1 MKSHRSEGRR
11 TRIAAAIAGMLALA
25 QGTCVMAQG
34 DSEAPSQPL
43 PSQVL
48 PVVTV
53 VGTAPLTGLGM
64 ALAEVPAA
72 VQIVTAKEIDA
83 QHPNTITAYLEK
95 NMTSVT
101 INSSQGNPYQPD
113 VNYRGFTASPLLGTP
128 QGLSVFQDGVRINEP
143 FGDVVNWDLLAQ
155 SAIERIE
162 VMPGSNPLF
171 GLNTLG
177 GAIAITTKN
186 GRDNPG
192 GSVEVEG
199 GSFGRRSV
207 VFEQGGHHGHFDY
220 FVTANEEADRGW
232 ADHNPS
238 RVKQLFGKAGYT
250 DARSTVELSLTAADN
265 QLQGTQTIPR
275 SFLDNPRQAYTYPD
289 ENQNRAIMLNL
300 SGKHDFSDALQFSG
314 NVYYRH
320 YNNDNVSSN
329 VNGDYGSVDPATGS
343 VDSVPAQ
350 NTRSVIAQDSYGF
363 ALQLGVTGKVTGM
376 DNQLMAG
383 VSGDFANARFT
394 QYAQDAQFAADRQ
407 TIGTDG
413 YRLQTDAA
421 TRNRNLAVFVTDTLS
436 LTRTIALTASARYN
450 HANVDIEDRSGVQ
463 SLLNGS
469 HSFSRI
475 NPALGV
481 TYNPAPWL
489 TAYANYSEG
498 TRAPTAIELACAD
511 PAAPCSLPNDFIA
524 DPALKPVVS
533 RTFEAGA
540 RGTLSS
546 AFRWSAALFRTDLH
560 DDIAFVSS
568 NGASTSTGYFQNV
581 GTTRRQG
588 LEINA
593 RAQTGPLAVSA
604 GYTWLRATY
613 KSTFVERSASN
624 SSANAQGN
632 IRVNSGDRIPGI
644 PQNTLKLRLDYAATA
659 KWNVGANM
667 LYRSSIFARGDENN
681 QDSNGRIAGYVI
693 VDLDTTYQVTRQLQV
708 FAHVNNLFDRRYA
721 DFGILGQNFFNGP
734 GHSFSPDAATKE
746 QFLGMGAPRG
756 IWVGLRYAW
765 K

>member
-1 MKSHRSEGRR
+1 MKSHRDDWRR
-11 TRIAAAIAGMLALA
+11 TRIAAAIAGMLAMA
-25 QGTCVMAQG
+25 QGTYAVAQVEPA
-34 DSEAPSQPL
+34 SS
-43 PSQVL
+43 PSQVM

-64 ALAEVPAA
+64 PLTEVPAA
-72 VQIVTAKEIDA
+72 VQVVSAKDIEA
-83 QHPNTITAYLEK
+83 QHPNNITAYLEQ
-95 NMTSVT
+95 NVTSVT
-101 INSSQGNPYQPD
+101 LNSSQGNPYQPD

-128 QGLSVFQDGVRINEP
+128 QGLSVFQDGVRVNEP

-199 GSFGRRSV
+199 GSFARRSV
-207 VFEQGGHHGHFDY
+207 VFTQGGQLGHFDY
-220 FVTANEEADRGW
+220 FVTANDEADQGW

-238 RVKQLFGKAGYT
+238 RVKQLFGKVGYT
-250 DARSTVELSLTAADN
+250 DPRTTVELSLTAADN

-300 SGKHDFSDALQFSG
+300 SGKHDFSDALQLSG
-314 NVYYRH
+314 DAYYRH
-320 YNNDNVSSN
+320 YDNDNLSSN
-329 VNGDYGSVDPATGS
+329 VNGDYGSIDPATGAI
-343 VDSVPAQ
+343 DTVPAQ
-350 NTRSVIAQDSYGF
+350 NAHSVISQDSYGF
-363 ALQLGVTGKVTGM
+363 ALQLSVTGKVAGM

-383 VSGDFANARFT
+383 VSGDFANTGFT
-394 QYAQDAQFAADRQ
+394 QYTQDAHFTQDRQ
-407 TIGTDG
+407 TVGTG
-413 YRLQTDAA
+413 GFTLQTDAS
-421 TRNRNLAVFVTDTLS
+421 TRNSNLGVFVTDTLS
-436 LTRTIALTASARYN
+436 LTRTITLTASARYN
-450 HANVDIEDRSGVQ
+450 HASVDIEDLSGMQ
-463 SLLNGS
+463 PLLNGS

-475 NPALGV
+475 NPALGL
-481 TYNPAPWL
+481 TYNPVPWL

-498 TRAPTAIELACAD
+498 MRTPTAIELACAD

-546 AFRWSAALFRTDLH
+546 AIHWSAAVFRTDLQ
-560 DDIAFVSS
+560 DDIQFVSS

-588 LEINA
+588 FEINA
-593 RAQTGPLAVSA
+593 RAQTGPLTVNA
-604 GYTWLRATY
+604 GYTYLRATY
-613 KSTFVERSASN
+613 QSSFVEQSASN
-624 SSANAQGN
+624 SSADGQGN
-632 IRVNSGDRIPGI
+632 ITMHPGDRIPGI
-644 PQNTLKLRLDYAATA
+644 PENTLKLRLDYAATA
-659 KWNVGANM
+659 KWNVGANI

-681 QDSNGRIAGYVI
+681 LDSNGRIAGYAI
-693 VDLDTTYQVTRQLQV
+693 VDLDTTYQVTKQLQL
-708 FAHVNNLFDRRYA
+708 FTHVNNLFDKRYA

-734 GHSFSPDAATKE
+734 GHSFSPDAVTNE

-756 IWVGLRYAW
+756 VWVGLRYAW

>member
-1 MKSHRSEGRR
+1 
-11 TRIAAAIAGMLALA
+11 MLAMA
-25 QGTCVMAQG
+25 QGTCAVAQ
-34 DSEAPSQPL
+34 DEPASS
-43 PSQVL
+43 PSQVM

-64 ALAEVPAA
+64 PLTEVPAA
-72 VQIVTAKEIDA
+72 VQIVSAKDIDA

-95 NMTSVT
+95 NVTSVT
-101 INSSQGNPYQPD
+101 LNSSQGNPYQPD

-128 QGLSVFQDGVRINEP
+128 QGLSVFQDGVRVNEP

-192 GSVEVEG
+192 GSLEVEG

-207 VFEQGGHHGHFDY
+207 VFTQGGQLGHFDY
-220 FVTANEEADRGW
+220 FVTANDEADQGW

-238 RVKQLFGKAGYT
+238 RVKQLFGKVGYT
-250 DARSTVELSLTAADN
+250 DARTTVELSLTAADN

-275 SFLDNPRQAYTYPD
+275 SFLDNSRQAYTYPD
-289 ENQNRAIMLNL
+289 ENQNRAIMLDL
-300 SGKHDFSDALQFSG
+300 SGKHDFSDALQLSG
-314 NVYYRH
+314 DAYYRH
-320 YNNDNVSSN
+320 YNNDNLSSN
-329 VNGDYGSVDPATGS
+329 VNGDYGSIDPATGAI
-343 VDSVPAQ
+343 DTVPGQ
-350 NTRSVIAQDSYGF
+350 NVHSVIAQDSYGF
-363 ALQLGVTGKVTGM
+363 ALQLSVTGKVAGM

-383 VSGDFANARFT
+383 VSGDFANTGFT
-394 QYAQDAQFAADRQ
+394 QYSQDAAFTADRQ
-407 TIGTDG
+407 TVGTDG
-413 YRLQTDAA
+413 YTLQTDASI
-421 TRNRNLAVFVTDTLS
+421 RNSNLGVFVTDTLS
-436 LTRTIALTASARYN
+436 LTRTIAVTASARYN
-450 HANVDIEDRSGVQ
+450 HASVDIEDLSGMQ
-463 SLLNGS
+463 PLLNGS

-481 TYNPAPWL
+481 TYNPVPWL

-498 TRAPTAIELACAD
+498 MRTPTAIELACAD

-546 AFRWSAALFRTDLH
+546 AIHWSAALFRTDLQ
-560 DDIAFVSS
+560 DDIEFVSS

-588 LEINA
+588 FELNT
-593 RAQTGPLAVSA
+593 RMQTGPLTVNAS
-604 GYTWLRATY
+604 YTYLRATY
-613 KSTFVERSASN
+613 QSSFVEQSASN

-632 IRVNSGDRIPGI
+632 ITVHPGDRIPGI
-644 PQNTLKLRLDYAATA
+644 PDNTLKLRVDYAATA
-659 KWNVGANM
+659 KWNVGANI
-667 LYRSSIFARGDENN
+667 LYRSSIFARGDEDN
-681 QDSNGRIAGYVI
+681 QDSNGRIAGYAT
-693 VDLDTTYQVTRQLQV
+693 VDLDTSYQVTKQLQL
-708 FAHVNNLFDRRYA
+708 FAHVNNLFDKRYA
-721 DFGILGQNFFNGP
+721 DFGILGQNVFNGP
-734 GHSFSPDAATKE
+734 GHSFSPDAVSNE
-746 QFLGMGAPRG
+746 QFLGMGEPRG

>member
-1 MKSHRSEGRR
+1 MKSHRDDWRR
-11 TRIAAAIAGMLALA
+11 TRIAAAIAGMLAMA
-25 QGTCVMAQG
+25 QGTCAVAQ
-34 DSEAPSQPL
+34 DEPASS
-43 PSQVL
+43 PSQVM

-64 ALAEVPAA
+64 PLTEVPAA
-72 VQIVTAKEIDA
+72 VQIVSAKDIDA

-95 NMTSVT
+95 NVTSVT
-101 INSSQGNPYQPD
+101 LNSSQGNPYQPD

-128 QGLSVFQDGVRINEP
+128 QGLSVFQDGVRVNEP

-192 GSVEVEG
+192 GSLEVEG

-207 VFEQGGHHGHFDY
+207 VFTQGGQLGHFDY
-220 FVTANEEADRGW
+220 FVTANDEADQGW

-238 RVKQLFGKAGYT
+238 RVKQLFGKVGYT
-250 DARSTVELSLTAADN
+250 DARTTVELSLTAADN

-275 SFLDNPRQAYTYPD
+275 SFLDNSRQAYTYPD
-289 ENQNRAIMLNL
+289 ENQNRAIMLDL
-300 SGKHDFSDALQFSG
+300 SGKHDFSDALQLSG
-314 NVYYRH
+314 DAYYRH
-320 YNNDNVSSN
+320 YNNDNLSSN
-329 VNGDYGSVDPATGS
+329 VNGDYGSIDPATGAI
-343 VDSVPAQ
+343 DTVPGQ
-350 NTRSVIAQDSYGF
+350 NVHSVIAQDSYGF
-363 ALQLGVTGKVTGM
+363 ALQLSVTGKVAGM

-383 VSGDFANARFT
+383 VSGDFANTGFT
-394 QYAQDAQFAADRQ
+394 QYSQDAAFTADRQ
-407 TIGTDG
+407 TVGTDG
-413 YRLQTDAA
+413 YTLQTDASI
-421 TRNRNLAVFVTDTLS
+421 RNSNLGVFVTDTLS
-436 LTRTIALTASARYN
+436 LTRTIAVTASARYN
-450 HANVDIEDRSGVQ
+450 HASVDIEDLSGMQ
-463 SLLNGS
+463 PLLNGS

-481 TYNPAPWL
+481 TYNPVPWL

-498 TRAPTAIELACAD
+498 MRTPTAIELACAD

-546 AFRWSAALFRTDLH
+546 AIHWSAALFRTDLQ
-560 DDIAFVSS
+560 DDIEFVSS

-588 LEINA
+588 FELNT
-593 RAQTGPLAVSA
+593 RMQTGPLTVNAS
-604 GYTWLRATY
+604 YTYLRATY
-613 KSTFVERSASN
+613 QSSFVEQSASN

-632 IRVNSGDRIPGI
+632 ITVHPGDRIPGI
-644 PQNTLKLRLDYAATA
+644 PDNTLKLRVDYAATA
-659 KWNVGANM
+659 KWNVGANI
-667 LYRSSIFARGDENN
+667 LYRSSIFARGDEDN
-681 QDSNGRIAGYVI
+681 QDSNGRIAGYAT
-693 VDLDTTYQVTRQLQV
+693 VDLDTSYQVTKQLQL
-708 FAHVNNLFDRRYA
+708 FAHVNNLFDKRYA
-721 DFGILGQNFFNGP
+721 DFGILGQNVFNGP
-734 GHSFSPDAATKE
+734 GHSFSPDAVSNE
-746 QFLGMGAPRG
+746 QFLGMGEPRG

>member
-1 MKSHRSEGRR
+1 MKSHRDDWRR
-11 TRIAAAIAGMLALA
+11 THIATAIAGMLAMA
-25 QGTCVMAQG
+25 QGTCAVAQ
-34 DSEAPSQPL
+34 DEPL
-43 PSQVL
+43 SSTSQVM

-53 VGTAPLTGLGM
+53 VGTAPLTGLGVP
-64 ALAEVPAA
+64 LTEVPAA
-72 VQIVTAKEIDA
+72 VQIVSAKDIEA
-83 QHPNTITAYLEK
+83 QHPNTIAAYLEQ
-95 NMTSVT
+95 NVTSVT
-101 INSSQGNPYQPD
+101 LNSSQGNPYQPD

-177 GAIAITTKN
+177 GAIAITTRS

-199 GSFGRRSV
+199 GSFGRRSA
-207 VFEQGGHHGHFDY
+207 VFTQGGQHGRFDY
-220 FVTANEEADRGW
+220 FVTANDEADQGW

-238 RVKQLFGKAGYT
+238 RVKQLFGKVGYT
-250 DARSTVELSLTAADN
+250 DPRTTVELSLTAADN

-275 SFLDNPRQAYTYPD
+275 SFLGNPRQPYTYPD
-289 ENQNRAIMLNL
+289 ENRNRAIILNV
-300 SGKHDFSDALQFSG
+300 SGKHDFSDALQLSG
-314 NVYYRH
+314 DAYYRH
-320 YNNDNVSSN
+320 YNNDNLSSN
-329 VNGDYGSVDPATGS
+329 VNGDYGSIDPATGAI
-343 VDSVPAQ
+343 DTVPAQ
-350 NTRSVIAQDSYGF
+350 NAHSVISQDSYGF
-363 ALQLGVTGKVTGM
+363 ALQLSVTGKVAGM
-376 DNQLMAG
+376 DNQLTAG
-383 VSGDFANARFT
+383 VSADFANTGFT
-394 QYAQDAQFAADRQ
+394 QYTQNAQFASDRQ
-407 TIGTDG
+407 TVGTSG
-413 YRLQTDAA
+413 FSLETDAS
-421 TRNRNLAVFVTDTLS
+421 TRNSNLGVFVTDTLS

-450 HANVDIEDRSGVQ
+450 HASVDIEDRSGMQ
-463 SLLNGS
+463 PLLNGS

-475 NPALGV
+475 NPALGI

-498 TRAPTAIELACAD
+498 TRTPTAIELACAD

-524 DPALKPVVS
+524 DPALKPVIS

-546 AFRWSAALFRTDLH
+546 AIHWSAALFRTDLH

-568 NGASTSTGYFQNV
+568 NGASTSTGYFQNI

-588 LEINA
+588 FEINA
-593 RAQTGPLAVSA
+593 RAQTGPLTVNA
-604 GYTWLRATY
+604 GYTYLRATY
-613 KSTFVERSASN
+613 QSSFVEQSASN
-624 SSANAQGN
+624 SSATAQGN
-632 IRVNSGDRIPGI
+632 ITVHPGDRIPGI
-644 PQNTLKLRLDYAATA
+644 PENTLKLRLDYAATA
-659 KWNVGANM
+659 KWNVGANI

-681 QDSNGRIAGYVI
+681 QDSNGRIAGYAI
-693 VDLDTTYQVTRQLQV
+693 VDLDTTYQITKQLQL
-708 FAHVNNLFDRRYA
+708 FAHVNNLFDKRYA

-734 GHSFSPDAATKE
+734 GHSFSPDAVTNE
-746 QFLGMGAPRG
+746 QFLGVGSPRG
-756 IWVGLRYAW
+756 VWVGLRYAW

>member
-1 MKSHRSEGRR
+1 MKSHRDDWRR
-11 TRIAAAIAGMLALA
+11 TRIAAAIAGMLAMA
-25 QGTCVMAQG
+25 HGTCAVAQ
-34 DSEAPSQPL
+34 DEPASS
-43 PSQVL
+43 PSQVM

-64 ALAEVPAA
+64 PLTEVPAA
-72 VQIVTAKEIDA
+72 VQIIGAKDIEA

-95 NMTSVT
+95 NVTSVT
-101 INSSQGNPYQPD
+101 LNSSQGNPYQPD

-128 QGLSVFQDGVRINEP
+128 QGLSVFQDGVRVNEP

-192 GSVEVEG
+192 GSLEVEG

-207 VFEQGGHHGHFDY
+207 VFTQGGQLGHFDY
-220 FVTANEEADRGW
+220 FVTANDEADQGW

-238 RVKQLFGKAGYT
+238 RVKQLFGKVGYT
-250 DARSTVELSLTAADN
+250 DARTTVELSLTAADN

-289 ENQNRAIMLNL
+289 ENQNRAIMLDL
-300 SGKHDFSDALQFSG
+300 SGKHDFSDALQISG
-314 NVYYRH
+314 DAYYRH
-320 YNNDNVSSN
+320 YNNDNLSSN
-329 VNGDYGSVDPATGS
+329 VNGDYGSIDPATS
-343 VDSVPAQ
+343 AIDTVPGQ
-350 NTRSVIAQDSYGF
+350 NVHSVIAQDSYGF
-363 ALQLGVTGKVTGM
+363 ALQLSVTGKVAGM

-383 VSGDFANARFT
+383 VSGDFANTGFT
-394 QYAQDAQFAADRQ
+394 QYAQDAAFTADRQ
-407 TIGTDG
+407 TVGTDG
-413 YRLQTDAA
+413 YTLQTDAS
-421 TRNRNLAVFVTDTLS
+421 TRNSNLGVFVTDTLS
-436 LTRTIALTASARYN
+436 LTRTIAVTASARYN
-450 HANVDIEDRSGVQ
+450 HASVDIEDLSGMQ
-463 SLLNGS
+463 PLLNGS

-481 TYNPAPWL
+481 TYNPVPWL
-489 TAYANYSEG
+489 TAYANYNEG
-498 TRAPTAIELACAD
+498 MRTPTAIELACAD

-546 AFRWSAALFRTDLH
+546 EIHWSAALFRTDLQ

-568 NGASTSTGYFQNV
+568 NAASTSTGYFQNV

-588 LEINA
+588 FELNT
-593 RAQTGPLAVSA
+593 RVQTGPLTVNAS
-604 GYTWLRATY
+604 YTYLRATY
-613 KSTFVERSASN
+613 QSSFVEQSASN

-632 IRVNSGDRIPGI
+632 ITVHPGNRIPGI
-644 PQNTLKLRLDYAATA
+644 PENALKLRLDYAATA
-659 KWNVGANM
+659 KWNVGANI

-681 QDSNGRIAGYVI
+681 QDSNGRIAGYAI
-693 VDLDTTYQVTRQLQV
+693 VDLDTTYQVTKQLQL
-708 FAHVNNLFDRRYA
+708 FAHLNNLFDKRYA

-734 GHSFSPDAATKE
+734 GHSFSPDAVSNE
-746 QFLGMGAPRG
+746 QFLGLGEPRG

>member
-1 MKSHRSEGRR
+1 MKSHRDDWRR
-11 TRIAAAIAGMLALA
+11 TRIAAAIAGMLAMA
-25 QGTCVMAQG
+25 QGTYAVAQ
-34 DSEAPSQPL
+34 DEPASS
-43 PSQVL
+43 PSQVM

-64 ALAEVPAA
+64 PLTEVPAA
-72 VQIVTAKEIDA
+72 VQVVSAKDIEA
-83 QHPNTITAYLEK
+83 QHPNNITAYLEQ
-95 NMTSVT
+95 NVTSVT
-101 INSSQGNPYQPD
+101 LNSSQGNPYQPD

-128 QGLSVFQDGVRINEP
+128 QGLSVFQDGVRVNEP

-199 GSFGRRSV
+199 GSFARRSV
-207 VFEQGGHHGHFDY
+207 VFTQGGQLGHFDY
-220 FVTANEEADRGW
+220 FVTANDEADQGW

-238 RVKQLFGKAGYT
+238 RVKQLFGKVGYT
-250 DARSTVELSLTAADN
+250 DPRTTVELSLTAADN

-300 SGKHDFSDALQFSG
+300 SGKHDFSDALQLSG
-314 NVYYRH
+314 DAYYRH
-320 YNNDNVSSN
+320 YDNDNLSSN
-329 VNGDYGSVDPATGS
+329 VNGDYGSIDPATGAI
-343 VDSVPAQ
+343 DTVPAQ
-350 NTRSVIAQDSYGF
+350 NAHSVISQDSYGF
-363 ALQLGVTGKVTGM
+363 ALQLSVTSKVAGM

-383 VSGDFANARFT
+383 VSGDFANTGFT
-394 QYAQDAQFAADRQ
+394 QYTQDAQFTQDRQ
-407 TIGTDG
+407 TVGTG
-413 YRLQTDAA
+413 GFTLQTDAS
-421 TRNRNLAVFVTDTLS
+421 TRNSNLGVFVTDTLS
-436 LTRTIALTASARYN
+436 LTRTITLTASARYN
-450 HANVDIEDRSGVQ
+450 HASVDIEDLSGMQ
-463 SLLNGS
+463 PLLNGS

-475 NPALGV
+475 NPALGL
-481 TYNPAPWL
+481 TYNPVPWL

-498 TRAPTAIELACAD
+498 MRTPTAIELACAD

-546 AFRWSAALFRTDLH
+546 AIHWSAAVFRTDLQ
-560 DDIAFVSS
+560 DDIQFVSS

-588 LEINA
+588 FEINA
-593 RAQTGPLAVSA
+593 RAQTGPLTVNA
-604 GYTWLRATY
+604 GYTYLRATY
-613 KSTFVERSASN
+613 QSSFVEQSASN
-624 SSANAQGN
+624 SSADGQGN
-632 IRVNSGDRIPGI
+632 ITMHPGDRIPGI
-644 PQNTLKLRLDYAATA
+644 PENTLKLRLDYAATA
-659 KWNVGANM
+659 KWNVGANI

-681 QDSNGRIAGYVI
+681 LDSNGRIAGYAI
-693 VDLDTTYQVTRQLQV
+693 VDLDTTYQVTKQLQL
-708 FAHVNNLFDRRYA
+708 FAHVNNLFDKRYA
-721 DFGILGQNFFNGP
+721 DFGILGQNSFNGP
-734 GHSFSPDAATKE
+734 GHSFSPDAVTNE

-756 IWVGLRYAW
+756 VWVGLRYAW

>member
-1 MKSHRSEGRR
+1 MNSHRDDWRR
-11 TRIAAAIAGMLALA
+11 TRIAAAVAGMLAMA
-25 QGTCVMAQG
+25 QGTCAVAQDASASSPAQVM
-34 DSEAPSQPL
+34 
-43 PSQVL
+43 

-53 VGTAPLTGLGM
+53 VGTAPLSGLGM
-64 ALAEVPAA
+64 PLTEVPAA
-72 VQIVTAKEIDA
+72 VQIVTAKEMAA
-83 QHPNTITAYLEK
+83 QHANTITAYLEQ
-95 NMTSVT
+95 NLTSVT
-101 INSSQGNPYQPD
+101 LNSSQGNPYQPD

-177 GAIAITTKN
+177 GAIAITTRN

-207 VFEQGGHHGHFDY
+207 VFTQGGQNGHLDY
-220 FVTANEEADRGW
+220 FITAGEEAEQGW

-250 DARSTVELSLTAADN
+250 DARTTVELSLTAADN

-275 SFLDNPRQAYTYPD
+275 SFLDNPREAYTYPD

-300 SGKHDFSDALQFSG
+300 SGKHDFSDALQLSG
-314 NVYYRH
+314 NAYYRH
-320 YNNDNVSSN
+320 YNNDNLSSN
-329 VNGDYGSVDPATGS
+329 VNADYGAIDPVTGEI
-343 VDSVPAQ
+343 DTVPAQ
-350 NTRSVIAQDSYGF
+350 NAHSVISQDSYGF
-363 ALQLGVTGKVTGM
+363 ALQLAVNGKVAGM
-376 DNQLMAG
+376 DNQLTAG

-394 QYAQDAQFAADRQ
+394 QYAQDAEFSADRQ
-407 TIGTDG
+407 TVGTGDFT
-413 YRLQTDAA
+413 RQTDAS
-421 TRNRNLAVFVTDTLS
+421 TRNSNLAVFVSDTLS
-436 LTRTIALTASARYN
+436 LTRAIALTASARYN

-463 SLLNGS
+463 PLLNGS
-469 HSFSRI
+469 HSFSRL
-475 NPALGV
+475 NPALGI
-481 TYNPAPWL
+481 TYNPVTWL

-498 TRAPTAIELACAD
+498 TRTPTAIELACAD

-540 RGTLSS
+540 RGMLSS
-546 AFRWSAALFRTDLH
+546 AIHWSAAVFRTDLH

-588 LEINA
+588 FEINA
-593 RAQTGPLAVSA
+593 RAQTGPLAVNA
-604 GYTWLRATY
+604 GYTYLRATY
-613 KSTFVERSASN
+613 QSSFVEQSSSN
-624 SSANAQGN
+624 SSANGQGN
-632 IRVNSGDRIPGI
+632 ITVNPGDRIPGI
-644 PQNTLKLRLDYAATA
+644 PENTLKLRLDYAATA
-659 KWNVGANM
+659 KWTVGTNI

-693 VDLDTTYQVTRQLQV
+693 VDLDTTYQVTKQLQV
-708 FAHVNNLFDRRYA
+708 FAHVNNLFDKRYA
-721 DFGILGQNFFNGP
+721 DFGVLGENVFNGP
-734 GHSFSPDAATKE
+734 GHSFSPDATTSE

-756 IWVGLRYAW
+756 VWVGLRYAW

>member
-1 MKSHRSEGRR
+1 MKSHRDDWRR
-11 TRIAAAIAGMLALA
+11 TRIATAIAGILAMA
-25 QGTCVMAQG
+25 QGTCAVAQ
-34 DSEAPSQPL
+34 DEPASS
-43 PSQVL
+43 PSQVM

-64 ALAEVPAA
+64 PLTEVPAA
-72 VQIVTAKEIDA
+72 VQIVSAKDIEA
-83 QHPNTITAYLEK
+83 QHPNTITAYLAQ
-95 NMTSVT
+95 NVTSVT
-101 INSSQGNPYQPD
+101 LNSSQGNPYQPD

-199 GSFGRRSV
+199 GSFGSRSV
-207 VFEQGGHHGHFDY
+207 VFTQGGQHGRFDY
-220 FVTANEEADRGW
+220 FVAANDEADQGW
-232 ADHNPS
+232 AEHNPS
-238 RVKQLFGKAGYT
+238 RVKQLFGKVGYT
-250 DARSTVELSLTAADN
+250 DPRTTIELSLTAADN

-275 SFLDNPRQAYTYPD
+275 SFLGNPRQPYTYPD

-300 SGKHDFSDALQFSG
+300 SGKHDFSDALQLSG
-314 NVYYRH
+314 DAYYRH
-320 YNNDNVSSN
+320 YNNDNLSSN
-329 VNGDYGSVDPATGS
+329 VNGDYGSIDPTTGAI
-343 VDSVPAQ
+343 DTIPAQ
-350 NTRSVIAQDSYGF
+350 NAHSVISQDSYGF
-363 ALQLGVTGKVTGM
+363 ALQLSVTGKIAGM
-376 DNQLMAG
+376 DNQWTAG
-383 VSGDFANARFT
+383 VSGDFANTGFT
-394 QYAQDAQFAADRQ
+394 QYTQNAQFASDRQ
-407 TIGTDG
+407 TVGTSG
-413 YRLQTDAA
+413 FSLETDAS
-421 TRNRNLAVFVTDTLS
+421 TRNSNLGVFVTDTLS
-436 LTRTIALTASARYN
+436 LTSTIALTASARYN
-450 HANVDIEDRSGVQ
+450 HASVDIEDRSGMQ
-463 SLLNGS
+463 PLLNGS

-481 TYNPAPWL
+481 TYNPVPWL

-498 TRAPTAIELACAD
+498 TRTPTAIELACAD

-546 AFRWSAALFRTDLH
+546 AIHWSAALFRTELH

-568 NGASTSTGYFQNV
+568 NGASTSTGYFQNI
-581 GTTRRQG
+581 GATRRQG
-588 LEINA
+588 FEINA
-593 RAQTGPLAVSA
+593 RTQTGPLTVNA
-604 GYTWLRATY
+604 GYTYLRATY
-613 KSTFVERSASN
+613 QSSFVEQSASN
-624 SSANAQGN
+624 SSATAQGN
-632 IRVNSGDRIPGI
+632 ITVHPGDRIPGI
-644 PQNTLKLRLDYAATA
+644 PENTLKLRLDYAATA
-659 KWNVGANM
+659 KWSVGANI

-681 QDSNGRIAGYVI
+681 QDSNGRIAGYAI
-693 VDLDTTYQVTRQLQV
+693 VDLDTTYQVTKQLQL
-708 FAHVNNLFDRRYA
+708 FAHVNNLFDKRYA

-734 GHSFSPDAATKE
+734 GHSFSPDAVTNE
-746 QFLGMGAPRG
+746 QFLGVGAPRG
-756 IWVGLRYAW
+756 VWVGLRYAW

>member
-1 MKSHRSEGRR
+1 MKSHRDDWRR
-11 TRIAAAIAGMLALA
+11 TRIAAAIAGMLAMA
-25 QGTCVMAQG
+25 HGTCAVAQ
-34 DSEAPSQPL
+34 DEPAPS
-43 PSQVL
+43 PSQL
-48 PVVTV
+48 MPVVTV

-64 ALAEVPAA
+64 ALNEVPAA
-72 VQIVTAKEIDA
+72 VQIAEAKDIEA
-83 QHPNTITAYLEK
+83 QHPNSITAYLEQSI
-95 NMTSVT
+95 TSVT
-101 INSSQGNPYQPD
+101 LNSSQGNPYQPD

-207 VFEQGGHHGHFDY
+207 VLTQGGQLGHFDY
-220 FVTANEEADRGW
+220 FVTANDEADQGW

-238 RVKQLFGKAGYT
+238 RVKQLFGKMGYT
-250 DARSTVELSLTAADN
+250 DARTTVELSLTAADN

-289 ENQNRAIMLNL
+289 ENQNRAIMLTL
-300 SGKHDFSDALQFSG
+300 SGKHDFSDALQLSG
-314 NVYYRH
+314 DAYYRH
-320 YNNDNVSSN
+320 YNNDNLSSN
-329 VNGDYGSVDPATGS
+329 VNGDYGSIDLATGAI
-343 VDSVPAQ
+343 DTVPAQ
-350 NTRSVIAQDSYGF
+350 NSHSVISQDSYGF
-363 ALQLGVTGKVTGM
+363 ALQLSVTGKVAGM
-376 DNQLMAG
+376 DNQLTAG
-383 VSGDFANARFT
+383 VSGDFASTGFT
-394 QYAQDAQFAADRQ
+394 QYTQNAQFASDRQ
-407 TIGTDG
+407 TVGTSG
-413 YRLQTDAA
+413 FSLETDAS
-421 TRNRNLAVFVTDTLS
+421 TRNSNLGVFVTDTLS
-436 LTRTIALTASARYN
+436 LTSTIALTASARYN
-450 HANVDIEDRSGVQ
+450 HASVDIEDRSGMQ
-463 SLLNGS
+463 PLLNGS

-481 TYNPAPWL
+481 TYNPVPWL

-498 TRAPTAIELACAD
+498 TRTPTAIELACAD

-546 AFRWSAALFRTDLH
+546 AIHWSAALFRTELH

-568 NGASTSTGYFQNV
+568 NGASTSTGYFQNI
-581 GTTRRQG
+581 GATRRQG
-588 LEINA
+588 FEINA
-593 RAQTGPLAVSA
+593 RAQTGPLTVNA
-604 GYTWLRATY
+604 GYTYLRATY
-613 KSTFVERSASN
+613 QSSFVEQSASN
-624 SSANAQGN
+624 SSSNSQGN
-632 IRVNSGDRIPGI
+632 ITVHPGDRIPGI
-644 PQNTLKLRLDYAATA
+644 PENTLKLRLDYAATA
-659 KWNVGANM
+659 KWNVGANI
-667 LYRSSIFARGDENN
+667 LYRSSIFSRGDENN
-681 QDSNGRIAGYVI
+681 QDSNGRIAGYAI
-693 VDLDTTYQVTRQLQV
+693 VDLDTTYQVTKQLQL
-708 FAHVNNLFDRRYA
+708 FAHVNNLFDKRYA

-734 GHSFSPDAATKE
+734 GHSFSPNAVTNE
-746 QFLGMGAPRG
+746 QFLGVGAPRG
-756 IWVGLRYAW
+756 VWVGLRYAW

>member
-1 MKSHRSEGRR
+1 MKSHRDDWRR
-11 TRIAAAIAGMLALA
+11 TRIAAAIAGMLAMA
-25 QGTCVMAQG
+25 HGTCAVAQ
-34 DSEAPSQPL
+34 DEPASS
-43 PSQVL
+43 PSQVM

-64 ALAEVPAA
+64 PLTEVPAA
-72 VQIVTAKEIDA
+72 VQIIGAKDIEA

-95 NMTSVT
+95 NVTSVT
-101 INSSQGNPYQPD
+101 LNSSQGNPYQPD

-128 QGLSVFQDGVRINEP
+128 QGLSVFQDGVRVNEP

-192 GSVEVEG
+192 GSLEVEG

-207 VFEQGGHHGHFDY
+207 VFTQGGQLGHFDY
-220 FVTANEEADRGW
+220 FVTANDEADQGW

-238 RVKQLFGKAGYT
+238 RVKQLFGKVGYT
-250 DARSTVELSLTAADN
+250 DARTTVELSLTAADN

-289 ENQNRAIMLNL
+289 ENQNRAIMLDL
-300 SGKHDFSDALQFSG
+300 SGKHDFSDALQISG
-314 NVYYRH
+314 DAYYRH
-320 YNNDNVSSN
+320 YNNDNLSSN
-329 VNGDYGSVDPATGS
+329 VNGDYGSIDPATS
-343 VDSVPAQ
+343 AIDTVPGQ
-350 NTRSVIAQDSYGF
+350 NVHSVIAQDSYGF
-363 ALQLGVTGKVTGM
+363 ALQLSVTGKVAGM

-383 VSGDFANARFT
+383 VSGDFANTGFT
-394 QYAQDAQFAADRQ
+394 QYAQDAAFTADRQ
-407 TIGTDG
+407 TVGTDG
-413 YRLQTDAA
+413 YTLQTDAS
-421 TRNRNLAVFVTDTLS
+421 TRNSNLGVFVTDTLS
-436 LTRTIALTASARYN
+436 LTRTIAVTASARYN
-450 HANVDIEDRSGVQ
+450 HASVDIEDLSGMQ
-463 SLLNGS
+463 PLLNGS

-481 TYNPAPWL
+481 TYNPVPWL
-489 TAYANYSEG
+489 TAYANYNEG
-498 TRAPTAIELACAD
+498 MRTPTAIELACAD

-546 AFRWSAALFRTDLH
+546 EIHWSAALFRTDLQ

-568 NGASTSTGYFQNV
+568 NAASTSTGYFQNV

-588 LEINA
+588 FELNT
-593 RAQTGPLAVSA
+593 RVQTGPLTVNAS
-604 GYTWLRATY
+604 YTYLRATY
-613 KSTFVERSASN
+613 QSSFVEQSASN

-632 IRVNSGDRIPGI
+632 ITVHPGDRIPGI
-644 PQNTLKLRLDYAATA
+644 PENALKLRLDYAATA
-659 KWNVGANM
+659 KWNVGANI

-681 QDSNGRIAGYVI
+681 QDSNGRIAGYAI
-693 VDLDTTYQVTRQLQV
+693 VDLDTTYQVTKQLQL
-708 FAHVNNLFDRRYA
+708 FAHLNNLFDKRYA

-734 GHSFSPDAATKE
+734 GHSFSPDAVSNE
-746 QFLGMGAPRG
+746 QFLGLGEPRG

>member
-1 MKSHRSEGRR
+1 
-11 TRIAAAIAGMLALA
+11 MLAMA
-25 QGTCVMAQG
+25 QGTYAVAQ
-34 DSEAPSQPL
+34 DEPASS
-43 PSQVL
+43 PSQVM

-64 ALAEVPAA
+64 PLTEVPAA
-72 VQIVTAKEIDA
+72 VQVVSAKDIEA
-83 QHPNTITAYLEK
+83 QHPNNITAYLEQ
-95 NMTSVT
+95 NVTSVT
-101 INSSQGNPYQPD
+101 LNSSQGNPYQPD

-128 QGLSVFQDGVRINEP
+128 QGLSVFQDGVRVNEP

-199 GSFGRRSV
+199 GSFARRSV
-207 VFEQGGHHGHFDY
+207 VFTQGGQLGHFDY
-220 FVTANEEADRGW
+220 FVTANDEADQGW

-238 RVKQLFGKAGYT
+238 RVKQLFGKVGYT
-250 DARSTVELSLTAADN
+250 DPRTTVELSLTAADN

-300 SGKHDFSDALQFSG
+300 SGKHDFSDALQLSG
-314 NVYYRH
+314 DAYYRH
-320 YNNDNVSSN
+320 YDNDNLSSN
-329 VNGDYGSVDPATGS
+329 VNGDYGSIDPATGAI
-343 VDSVPAQ
+343 DTVPAQ
-350 NTRSVIAQDSYGF
+350 NAHSVISQDSYGF
-363 ALQLGVTGKVTGM
+363 ALQLSVTSKVAGM

-383 VSGDFANARFT
+383 VSGDFANTGFT
-394 QYAQDAQFAADRQ
+394 QYTQDAQFTQDRQ
-407 TIGTDG
+407 TVGTG
-413 YRLQTDAA
+413 GFTLQTDAS
-421 TRNRNLAVFVTDTLS
+421 TRNSNLGVFVTDTLS
-436 LTRTIALTASARYN
+436 LTRTITLTASARYN
-450 HANVDIEDRSGVQ
+450 HASVDIEDLSGMQ
-463 SLLNGS
+463 PLLNGS

-475 NPALGV
+475 NPALGL
-481 TYNPAPWL
+481 TYNPVPWL

-498 TRAPTAIELACAD
+498 MRTPTAIELACAD

-546 AFRWSAALFRTDLH
+546 AIHWSAAVFRTDLQ
-560 DDIAFVSS
+560 DDIQFVSS

-588 LEINA
+588 FEINA
-593 RAQTGPLAVSA
+593 RAQTGPLTVNA
-604 GYTWLRATY
+604 GYTYLRATY
-613 KSTFVERSASN
+613 QSSFVEQSASN
-624 SSANAQGN
+624 SSADGQGN
-632 IRVNSGDRIPGI
+632 ITMHPGDRIPGI
-644 PQNTLKLRLDYAATA
+644 PENTLKLRLDYAATA
-659 KWNVGANM
+659 KWNVGANI

-681 QDSNGRIAGYVI
+681 LDSNGRIAGYAI
-693 VDLDTTYQVTRQLQV
+693 VDLDTTYQVTKQLQL
-708 FAHVNNLFDRRYA
+708 FAHVNNLFDKRYA
-721 DFGILGQNFFNGP
+721 DFGILGQNSFNGP
-734 GHSFSPDAATKE
+734 GHSFSPDAVTNE

-756 IWVGLRYAW
+756 VWVGLRYAW

>member
-1 MKSHRSEGRR
+1 MKSHRDEWRR
-11 TRIAAAIAGMLALA
+11 TRISAAIAGVLAMA
-25 QGTCVMAQG
+25 QGTCAVAQ
-34 DSEAPSQPL
+34 DEPASS
-43 PSQVL
+43 PSQVM

-64 ALAEVPAA
+64 PLTEVPAA
-72 VQIVTAKEIDA
+72 VQIVSAKDIEA
-83 QHPNTITAYLEK
+83 QHPNTITAYLER
-95 NMTSVT
+95 NVTSVT
-101 INSSQGNPYQPD
+101 LNSSQGNPYQPD

-155 SAIERIE
+155 SAIERLE

-192 GSVEVEG
+192 GSLEVEG

-207 VFEQGGHHGHFDY
+207 VFTQGGQLGQFDY
-220 FVTANEEADRGW
+220 FVTANDEADQGW

-238 RVKQLFGKAGYT
+238 RVKQLFGKVGYT
-250 DARSTVELSLTAADN
+250 DARTTVELSLTAADN

-289 ENQNRAIMLNL
+289 ENQNRAIMLDL
-300 SGKHDFSDALQFSG
+300 SGKQRCVAALRRC
-314 NVYYRH
+314 VL
-320 YNNDNVSSN
+320 
-329 VNGDYGSVDPATGS
+329 PALRQRQ
-343 VDSVPAQ
+343 PQ
-350 NTRSVIAQDSYGF
+350 QQRQWRLRF
-363 ALQLGVTGKVTGM
+363 HR
-376 DNQLMAG
+376 
-383 VSGDFANARFT
+383 SGDGRDRYRTRAKRAFRDCAGQLWIRTAIERHRQSRGDGQPVDGRCQRRFCQHRLHAVCARCGV
-394 QYAQDAQFAADRQ
+394 QRGSSDRRY
-407 TIGTDG
+407 T
-413 YRLQTDAA
+413 LQTDAS
-421 TRNRNLAVFVTDTLS
+421 TRNSNLGVFVTDTLS
-436 LTRTIALTASARYN
+436 LTRTIAVTASARYN
-450 HANVDIEDRSGVQ
+450 HASVDIEDLSGMQ
-463 SLLNGS
+463 PLLNGS

-481 TYNPAPWL
+481 TYNPVPWL
-489 TAYANYSEG
+489 TAYANYNEG
-498 TRAPTAIELACAD
+498 MRTPTAIELACAD

-546 AFRWSAALFRTDLH
+546 AIHWSAALFRTDLQN
-560 DDIAFVSS
+560 DIQFVSS
-568 NGASTSTGYFQNV
+568 NAASTSTGYFQNV

-588 LEINA
+588 LEINT
-593 RAQTGPLAVSA
+593 RVQTGPLTVNV
-604 GYTWLRATY
+604 GYTYLRATY
-613 KSTFVERSASN
+613 QSSFVEQSASN

-632 IRVNSGDRIPGI
+632 ITVHPGDRIPGI
-644 PQNTLKLRLDYAATA
+644 PDNTLKLRLDYAATA
-659 KWNVGANM
+659 KWNVGANI
-667 LYRSSIFARGDENN
+667 LYRSSIFARGDEDN
-681 QDSNGRIAGYVI
+681 QDSNGRIAGYVT
-693 VDLDTTYQVTRQLQV
+693 VDLDTSYQVTKQLQL
-708 FAHVNNLFDRRYA
+708 FAHVNNLFDKRYA
-721 DFGILGQNFFNGP
+721 DFGILGQNVFNGP
-734 GHSFSPDAATKE
+734 GHSFSPDAVTNE
-746 QFLGMGAPRG
+746 QFLGMGEPRG

>member
-1 MKSHRSEGRR
+1 MKSHRDEWRR
-11 TRIAAAIAGMLALA
+11 TRISAAIAGVLAMA
-25 QGTCVMAQG
+25 QGTCAVAQ
-34 DSEAPSQPL
+34 DEPASS
-43 PSQVL
+43 PSQVM

-64 ALAEVPAA
+64 PLTEVPAA
-72 VQIVTAKEIDA
+72 VQIVSAKDIEA
-83 QHPNTITAYLEK
+83 QHPNTITAYLER
-95 NMTSVT
+95 NVTSVT
-101 INSSQGNPYQPD
+101 LNSSQGNPYQPD

-155 SAIERIE
+155 SAIERLE

-192 GSVEVEG
+192 GSLEVEG

-207 VFEQGGHHGHFDY
+207 VFTQGGQLGQFDY
-220 FVTANEEADRGW
+220 FVTANDEADQGW

-238 RVKQLFGKAGYT
+238 RVKQLFGKVGYT
-250 DARSTVELSLTAADN
+250 DARTTVELSLTAADN

-289 ENQNRAIMLNL
+289 ENQNRAIMLDL
-300 SGKHDFSDALQFSG
+300 SGKHDFSDALQLSG
-314 NVYYRH
+314 DAYYRH
-320 YNNDNVSSN
+320 YDNDNLSSN
-329 VNGDYGSVDPATGS
+329 VNGDYGSIDPATGAI
-343 VDSVPAQ
+343 DTVPGQ
-350 NTRSVIAQDSYGF
+350 NVHSAIAQDSYGF
-363 ALQLGVTGKVTGM
+363 ALQLSVTGKVVGM
-376 DNQLMAG
+376 DNQLTAG
-383 VSGDFANARFT
+383 VSGDFANTGFT
-394 QYAQDAQFAADRQ
+394 QYAQDAAFSADRQ
-407 TIGTDG
+407 TVGTDG
-413 YRLQTDAA
+413 YTLQTDAS
-421 TRNRNLAVFVTDTLS
+421 TRNSNLGVFVTDTLS
-436 LTRTIALTASARYN
+436 LTRTIAVTASARYN
-450 HANVDIEDRSGVQ
+450 HASVDIEDLSGMQ
-463 SLLNGS
+463 PLLNGS

-481 TYNPAPWL
+481 TYNPVPWL
-489 TAYANYSEG
+489 TAYANYNEG
-498 TRAPTAIELACAD
+498 MRTPTAIELACAD

-546 AFRWSAALFRTDLH
+546 AIHWSAALFRTDLQN
-560 DDIAFVSS
+560 DIQFVSS
-568 NGASTSTGYFQNV
+568 NAASTSTGYFQNV

-588 LEINA
+588 LEINT
-593 RAQTGPLAVSA
+593 RVQTGPLTVNA
-604 GYTWLRATY
+604 GYTYLRATY
-613 KSTFVERSASN
+613 QSSFVEQSASN

-632 IRVNSGDRIPGI
+632 ITVHPGDRIPGI
-644 PQNTLKLRLDYAATA
+644 PDNTLKLRLDYAATA
-659 KWNVGANM
+659 KWNVGANI
-667 LYRSSIFARGDENN
+667 LYRSSIFARGDEDN
-681 QDSNGRIAGYVI
+681 QDSNGRIAGYVT
-693 VDLDTTYQVTRQLQV
+693 VDLDTSYQVTKQLQL
-708 FAHVNNLFDRRYA
+708 FAHVNNLFDKRYA
-721 DFGILGQNFFNGP
+721 DFGILGQNVFNGP
-734 GHSFSPDAATKE
+734 GHSFSPDAVTNE
-746 QFLGMGAPRG
+746 QFLGMGEPRG

>member
-1 MKSHRSEGRR
+1 
-11 TRIAAAIAGMLALA
+11 
-25 QGTCVMAQG
+25 
-34 DSEAPSQPL
+34 
-43 PSQVL
+43 
-48 PVVTV
+48 
-53 VGTAPLTGLGM
+53 
-64 ALAEVPAA
+64 
-72 VQIVTAKEIDA
+72 
-83 QHPNTITAYLEK
+83 
-95 NMTSVT
+95 MTL
-101 INSSQGNPYQPD
+101 NSSQGNPYQPD

-207 VFEQGGHHGHFDY
+207 VFTQGGQLGHFDY
-220 FVTANEEADRGW
+220 FVTANDEADQGW

-238 RVKQLFGKAGYT
+238 RVKQLFGKMGYT
-250 DARSTVELSLTAADN
+250 DARTTVELSLTAADN

-300 SGKHDFSDALQFSG
+300 SGKHDFSDALQLSG
-314 NVYYRH
+314 DAYYRH
-320 YNNDNVSSN
+320 YNNDNLSSN
-329 VNGDYGSVDPATGS
+329 VNGDYGSIDPATGAI
-343 VDSVPAQ
+343 DTVPAQ
-350 NTRSVIAQDSYGF
+350 NAHSVISQDSYGF
-363 ALQLGVTGKVTGM
+363 ALQLSVTGKVAGM
-376 DNQLMAG
+376 DNQLTAG
-383 VSGDFANARFT
+383 VSGDFANTGFT
-394 QYAQDAQFAADRQ
+394 QYTQDAQFAADRQ
-407 TIGTDG
+407 TVGTRRLT
-413 YRLQTDAA
+413 RLQTDAS
-421 TRNRNLAVFVTDTLS
+421 TRNSNLGVFVTDTLS

-450 HANVDIEDRSGVQ
+450 HASVDIEDRSGMQ
-463 SLLNGS
+463 PLLNGS

-481 TYNPAPWL
+481 TYNPVPWL

-498 TRAPTAIELACAD
+498 MRTPTAIELACAD

-546 AFRWSAALFRTDLH
+546 AIHWSAALFRTDLH

-588 LEINA
+588 FEINA
-593 RAQTGPLAVSA
+593 RAQTGPLTVNA
-604 GYTWLRATY
+604 GYTYLRATY
-613 KSTFVERSASN
+613 QSSFVEQSASN

-632 IRVNSGDRIPGI
+632 ITVHPGDRIPGI
-644 PQNTLKLRLDYAATA
+644 PENTLKLRLDYAATA
-659 KWNVGANM
+659 KWNVGANI
-667 LYRSSIFARGDENN
+667 LYRSSIFSRGDENN
-681 QDSNGRIAGYVI
+681 QDSNGRIAGYAI
-693 VDLDTTYQVTRQLQV
+693 VDLDTTYQVTKQLQL
-708 FAHVNNLFDRRYA
+708 FAHVNNLFDKRYA

-734 GHSFSPDAATKE
+734 GHSFSPDAVTNE

-756 IWVGLRYAW
+756 VWVGLRYAW

>member
-1 MKSHRSEGRR
+1 MKSHRDDWRR
-11 TRIAAAIAGMLALA
+11 TRIAAAIAGMLAMA
-25 QGTCVMAQG
+25 QGTYAVAQ
-34 DSEAPSQPL
+34 DEPASS
-43 PSQVL
+43 PSQVM

-64 ALAEVPAA
+64 PLTEVPAA
-72 VQIVTAKEIDA
+72 VQVVSAKDIEA
-83 QHPNTITAYLEK
+83 QHPNNITAYLEQ
-95 NMTSVT
+95 NVTSVT
-101 INSSQGNPYQPD
+101 LNSSQGNPYQPD

-128 QGLSVFQDGVRINEP
+128 QGLSVFQDGVRVNEP

-199 GSFGRRSV
+199 GSFARRSV
-207 VFEQGGHHGHFDY
+207 VFTQGGQLGHFDY
-220 FVTANEEADRGW
+220 FVTANDEADQGW

-238 RVKQLFGKAGYT
+238 RVKQLFGKVGYT
-250 DARSTVELSLTAADN
+250 DPRTTVELSLTAADN

-300 SGKHDFSDALQFSG
+300 SGKHDFSDALQLSG
-314 NVYYRH
+314 DAYYRH
-320 YNNDNVSSN
+320 YDNDNLSSN
-329 VNGDYGSVDPATGS
+329 VNGDYGSIDPATGAINT
-343 VDSVPAQ
+343 VPAQ
-350 NTRSVIAQDSYGF
+350 NAHSVISQDSYGF
-363 ALQLGVTGKVTGM
+363 ALQLSVTGKVAGM

-383 VSGDFANARFT
+383 VSGDFANTGFT
-394 QYAQDAQFAADRQ
+394 QYTQDAHFTQDRQ
-407 TIGTDG
+407 TVGTG
-413 YRLQTDAA
+413 GFTLQTDAS
-421 TRNRNLAVFVTDTLS
+421 TRNSNLGVFVTDTLS
-436 LTRTIALTASARYN
+436 LTRTITLTASARYN
-450 HANVDIEDRSGVQ
+450 HASVDIEDLSGMQ
-463 SLLNGS
+463 PLLNGS

-475 NPALGV
+475 NPALGL
-481 TYNPAPWL
+481 TYNPVPWL

-498 TRAPTAIELACAD
+498 MRTPTAIELACAD

-546 AFRWSAALFRTDLH
+546 AIHWSAAVFRTDLQ
-560 DDIAFVSS
+560 DDIQFVSS

-588 LEINA
+588 FEINA
-593 RAQTGPLAVSA
+593 RAQTGPLTVNA
-604 GYTWLRATY
+604 GYTYLRATY
-613 KSTFVERSASN
+613 QSSFVEQSASN
-624 SSANAQGN
+624 SSADGQGN
-632 IRVNSGDRIPGI
+632 ITMHSGDRIPGI
-644 PQNTLKLRLDYAATA
+644 PENTLKLRLDYAATA
-659 KWNVGANM
+659 KWNVGANI

-681 QDSNGRIAGYVI
+681 LDSNGRIAGYAI
-693 VDLDTTYQVTRQLQV
+693 VDLDTTYQVTKQLQL
-708 FAHVNNLFDRRYA
+708 FTHVNNLFDKRYA

-734 GHSFSPDAATKE
+734 GHSFSPDAVTNE

-756 IWVGLRYAW
+756 VWVGLRYAW

>member
-1 MKSHRSEGRR
+1 MKSHRDDCRR
-11 TRIAAAIAGMLALA
+11 TRIAAAIAGMLA
-25 QGTCVMAQG
+25 MAQSTCATAQSG
-34 DSEAPSQPL
+34 PVPVPA
-43 PSQVL
+43 QVM
-48 PVVTV
+48 PAVTV

-64 ALAEVPAA
+64 PLTEVPAA
-72 VQIVTAKEIDA
+72 VQIVSAKDIEA
-83 QHPNTITAYLEK
+83 QHPNTITAYFEQ
-95 NMTSVT
+95 NVTSVT
-101 INSSQGNPYQPD
+101 LNSSQGNPYQPD

-177 GAIAITTKN
+177 GAIAITTRN

-192 GSVEVEG
+192 GSIEVEG

-207 VFEQGGHHGHFDY
+207 VFTQGGQLGHFDY
-220 FVTANEEADRGW
+220 FVTANDEADQGW
-232 ADHNPS
+232 AEHNPS

-250 DARSTVELSLTAADN
+250 DARTTVELSLTAADN
-265 QLQGTQTIPR
+265 ELQGTQTIPR

-300 SGKHDFSDALQFSG
+300 SGKHDFSDALQASG
-314 NVYYRH
+314 NAYYRH
-320 YNNDNVSSN
+320 YNNDNLSSN
-329 VNGDYGSVDPATGS
+329 VNGDYGSIDPATGAI
-343 VDSVPAQ
+343 DTTPAQ
-350 NTRSVIAQDSYGF
+350 NVHSVISQESYGF
-363 ALQLGVTGKVTGM
+363 ALQLGVASKVAGM
-376 DNQLMAG
+376 DNQLTAG
-383 VSGDFANARFT
+383 VSGDFANTGFT
-394 QYAQDAQFAADRQ
+394 QYSQDAQFSVDRQ
-407 TIGTDG
+407 TVGTDG
-413 YRLQTDAA
+413 YTLHTDAS
-421 TRNRNLAVFVTDTLS
+421 TRNSNLSVFVTDTLS

-450 HANVDIEDRSGVQ
+450 HANVDIEDLSGMQ
-463 SLLNGS
+463 PLLNGS
-469 HSFSRI
+469 HSFSRV

-481 TYNPAPWL
+481 TYNPGSWL

-498 TRAPTAIELACAD
+498 TRTPTAIELACAD

-533 RTFEAGA
+533 RTFEVGA

-546 AFRWSAALFRTDLH
+546 AIHWSAALFRTDLH

-588 LEINA
+588 FEINA
-593 RAQTGPLAVSA
+593 RAQTGPLTVNA
-604 GYTWLRATY
+604 GYSYLRATY
-613 KSTFVERSASN
+613 QSSFVEQSASN

-632 IRVNSGDRIPGI
+632 ITVHPGDHIPGI
-644 PQNTLKLRLDYAATA
+644 PENTLKLRLDYAASA
-659 KWNVGANM
+659 KWNVGANI

-681 QDSNGRIAGYVI
+681 QDGNGRIPGYAI
-693 VDLDTTYQVTRQLQV
+693 VDLDTTYQVTKQLQL
-708 FAHVNNLFDRRYA
+708 FAHVNNLFDKRYA
-721 DFGILGQNFFNGP
+721 DFGVLGQNYFNGP
-734 GHSFSPDAATKE
+734 GHSFSPGAVTNE

-756 IWVGLRYAW
+756 VWVGLRYAW

>member
-1 MKSHRSEGRR
+1 MKSHRDDWRR
-11 TRIAAAIAGMLALA
+11 TRIAAAIAGMLAMA
-25 QGTCVMAQG
+25 HGTCAVAQN
-34 DSEAPSQPL
+34 EPAPS
-43 PSQVL
+43 PSQVM

-64 ALAEVPAA
+64 PLTEVPAA
-72 VQIVTAKEIDA
+72 VQIIGAKDIEA

-95 NMTSVT
+95 NVTSVT
-101 INSSQGNPYQPD
+101 LNSSQGNPYQPD

-128 QGLSVFQDGVRINEP
+128 QGLSVFQDGVRVNEP

-192 GSVEVEG
+192 GSLEVEG

-207 VFEQGGHHGHFDY
+207 VFTQGGQLGHFDY
-220 FVTANEEADRGW
+220 FVTANDEADQGW

-238 RVKQLFGKAGYT
+238 RVKQLFGKVGYT
-250 DARSTVELSLTAADN
+250 DARTTVELSLTAADN

-289 ENQNRAIMLNL
+289 ENQNRAIMLDL
-300 SGKHDFSDALQFSG
+300 SGKHDFSDALQISG
-314 NVYYRH
+314 DAYYRH
-320 YNNDNVSSN
+320 YNNDNLSSN
-329 VNGDYGSVDPATGS
+329 VNGDYGSIDPATS
-343 VDSVPAQ
+343 AIDTVPGQ
-350 NTRSVIAQDSYGF
+350 NVHSVIAQDSYGF
-363 ALQLGVTGKVTGM
+363 ALQLSVTGKVAGM

-383 VSGDFANARFT
+383 VSGDFANTGFT
-394 QYAQDAQFAADRQ
+394 QYAQDAAFTADRQ
-407 TIGTDG
+407 TVGTDG
-413 YRLQTDAA
+413 YTLQTDAS
-421 TRNRNLAVFVTDTLS
+421 TRNSNLGVFVTDTLS
-436 LTRTIALTASARYN
+436 LTRTIAVTASARYN
-450 HANVDIEDRSGVQ
+450 HASVDIEDLSGMQ
-463 SLLNGS
+463 PLLNGS

-481 TYNPAPWL
+481 TYNPVPWL
-489 TAYANYSEG
+489 TAYANYNEG
-498 TRAPTAIELACAD
+498 MRTPTAIELACAD

-546 AFRWSAALFRTDLH
+546 EIHWSAALFRTDLQ

-568 NGASTSTGYFQNV
+568 NAASTSTGYFQNV

-588 LEINA
+588 FELNT
-593 RAQTGPLAVSA
+593 RVQTGPLTVNAS
-604 GYTWLRATY
+604 YTYLRATY
-613 KSTFVERSASN
+613 QSSFVEQSASN

-632 IRVNSGDRIPGI
+632 ITVHPGDRIPGI
-644 PQNTLKLRLDYAATA
+644 PENALKLRLDYAATA
-659 KWNVGANM
+659 KWNVGANI

-681 QDSNGRIAGYVI
+681 QDSNGRIAGYAI
-693 VDLDTTYQVTRQLQV
+693 VDLDTTYQVTKQLQL
-708 FAHVNNLFDRRYA
+708 FAHVNNLFDKRYA

-734 GHSFSPDAATKE
+734 GHSFSPDAVSNE
-746 QFLGMGAPRG
+746 QFLGLGEPRG

>member
-1 MKSHRSEGRR
+1 
-11 TRIAAAIAGMLALA
+11 MLAMA
-25 QGTCVMAQG
+25 QGTYAVAQVEPA
-34 DSEAPSQPL
+34 SS
-43 PSQVL
+43 PSQVM

-64 ALAEVPAA
+64 PLTEVPAA
-72 VQIVTAKEIDA
+72 VQVVSAKDIEA
-83 QHPNTITAYLEK
+83 QHPNNITAYLEQ
-95 NMTSVT
+95 NVTSVT
-101 INSSQGNPYQPD
+101 LNSSQGNPYQPD

-128 QGLSVFQDGVRINEP
+128 QGLSVFQDGVRVNEP

-199 GSFGRRSV
+199 GSFARRSV
-207 VFEQGGHHGHFDY
+207 VFTQGGQLGHFDY
-220 FVTANEEADRGW
+220 FVTANDEADQGW

-238 RVKQLFGKAGYT
+238 RVKQLFGKVGYT
-250 DARSTVELSLTAADN
+250 DPRTTVELSLTAADN

-300 SGKHDFSDALQFSG
+300 SGKHDFSDALQLSG
-314 NVYYRH
+314 DAYYRH
-320 YNNDNVSSN
+320 YDNDNLSSN
-329 VNGDYGSVDPATGS
+329 VNGDYGSIDPATGAI
-343 VDSVPAQ
+343 DTVPAQ
-350 NTRSVIAQDSYGF
+350 NAHSVISQDSYGF
-363 ALQLGVTGKVTGM
+363 ALQLSVTGKVAGM

-383 VSGDFANARFT
+383 VSGDFANTGFT
-394 QYAQDAQFAADRQ
+394 QYTQDAHFTQDRQ
-407 TIGTDG
+407 TVGTG
-413 YRLQTDAA
+413 GFTLQTDAS
-421 TRNRNLAVFVTDTLS
+421 TRNSNLGVFVTDTLS
-436 LTRTIALTASARYN
+436 LTRTITLTASARYN
-450 HANVDIEDRSGVQ
+450 HASVDIEDLSGMQ
-463 SLLNGS
+463 PLLNGS

-475 NPALGV
+475 NPALGL
-481 TYNPAPWL
+481 TYNPVPWL

-498 TRAPTAIELACAD
+498 MRTPTAIELACAD

-546 AFRWSAALFRTDLH
+546 AIHWSAAVFRTDLQ
-560 DDIAFVSS
+560 DDIQFVSS

-588 LEINA
+588 FEINA
-593 RAQTGPLAVSA
+593 RAQTGPLTVNA
-604 GYTWLRATY
+604 GYTYLRATY
-613 KSTFVERSASN
+613 QSSFVEQSASN
-624 SSANAQGN
+624 SSADGQGN
-632 IRVNSGDRIPGI
+632 ITMHPGDRIPGI
-644 PQNTLKLRLDYAATA
+644 PENTLKLRLDYAATA
-659 KWNVGANM
+659 KWNVGANI

-681 QDSNGRIAGYVI
+681 LDSNGRIAGYAI
-693 VDLDTTYQVTRQLQV
+693 VDLDTTYQVTKQLQL
-708 FAHVNNLFDRRYA
+708 FTHVNNLFDKRYA

-734 GHSFSPDAATKE
+734 GHSFSPDAVTNE

-756 IWVGLRYAW
+756 VWVGLRYAW